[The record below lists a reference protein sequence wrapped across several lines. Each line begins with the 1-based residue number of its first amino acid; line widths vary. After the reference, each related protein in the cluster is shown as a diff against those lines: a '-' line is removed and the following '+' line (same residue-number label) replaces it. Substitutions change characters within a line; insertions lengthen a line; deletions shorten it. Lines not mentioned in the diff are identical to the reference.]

1 MQTIQ
6 LTDSQCRI
14 AEDLFQWLYGTLF
27 REYEQQD
34 GEEAL
39 HTQAQLEL
47 LAHLLDNV
55 QGK

>member
-6 LTDSQCRI
+6 LTESQCET
-14 AEDLFQWLYGTLF
+14 AKDLFVWVYNNLYE
-27 REYEQQD
+27 EYEQQD

>member
-6 LTDSQCRI
+6 LTNSQCRI
-14 AEDLFQWLYGTLF
+14 AEDLFQWLYGTLYN
-27 REYEQQD
+27 EYEEQT

-39 HTQAQLEL
+39 RTQAQLNL
-47 LAHLLDNV
+47 LSHLLDNV

>member
-1 MQTIQ
+1 MQTIN
-6 LTDSQCRI
+6 LTDEQCRT
-14 AEDLFQWLYGTLF
+14 AEDLFLWLYGTLF

-39 HTQAQLEL
+39 HTQAQLNL
-47 LAHLLDNV
+47 LAHLLDNL